1 MPNKLKQELWI
12 LCQGLKQNCESETFV
27 NVTLFVMPIHCKTLL
42 LESWILKLLL
52 LFILIVSMFDYED
65 MVIMDCGCWKHQ
77 WMLQPFCSG
86 KTEYLPF
93 ESNLDYNSP
102 NALKCVGCSIY
113 LETNRYI
120 MEDGWEENSSLIEGF
135 CTILNQNHW

>member
-12 LCQGLKQNCESETFV
+12 LCQGLKQNCLIWNIRECDFVCHACPLQNTASGVLDTETASPIYTYCEYV
-27 NVTLFVMPIHCKTLL
+27 WLWGYGDNGLWVLKTSMNVTAFLFR
-42 LESWILKLLL
+42 
-52 LFILIVSMFDYED
+52 
-65 MVIMDCGCWKHQ
+65 
-77 WMLQPFCSG
+77 